1 MRIEKRWAIVGLCFM
16 AMLSIYLE
24 RVGFSIAYTAIAAA
38 ANIEETTKG
47 LVLGAFF
54 NGYAF
59 SQVRL
64 LFPCLRNEQTT
75 PLLPARTK
83 PQPAVLVQVPGG
95 WAAHRYGGKVVLS
108 LSFLSWSLL
117 SVATPAVIHSTTLM
131 VAIRVAVGVAQ
142 GFVVPSVHTILAEVP
157 LSFSHM
163 PLDVC
168 CC

>member
-1 MRIEKRWAIVGLCFM
+1 M
-16 AMLSIYLE
+16 
-24 RVGFSIAYTAIAAA
+24 
-38 ANIEETTKG
+38 
-47 LVLGAFF
+47 
-54 NGYAF
+54 
-59 SQVRL
+59 
-64 LFPCLRNEQTT
+64 
-75 PLLPARTK
+75 
-83 PQPAVLVQVPGG
+83 QVPGG

-157 LSFSHM
+157 LSFYHM

>member
-64 LFPCLRNEQTT
+64 LFPCLRQRPFYQLEPNHN
-75 PLLPARTK
+75 P
-83 PQPAVLVQVPGG
+83 
-95 WAAHRYGGKVVLS
+95 LS
-108 LSFLSWSLL
+108 LCRSPGAGQPT
-117 SVATPAVIHSTTLM
+117 ATAARS
-131 VAIRVAVGVAQ
+131 
-142 GFVVPSVHTILAEVP
+142 S
-157 LSFSHM
+157 
-163 PLDVC
+163 
-168 CC
+168 